1 MLIHTTA
8 RHCELETEVKQFA
21 EQRIT
26 RFERF
31 ARDIREAHLVVT
43 AEKYRHTA
51 EITLKLNHHD
61 MVSREEATDA
71 RGAID
76 RAADHLD
83 EQLRRLKERRIG
95 RKREGPGA
103 ETLAGESSDDDGA
116 QAPSDGMQD

>member
-8 RHCELETEVKQFA
+8 RHCDLDAEVKQFA
-21 EQRIT
+21 EQRIA

-83 EQLRRLKERRIG
+83 EQLRRLKERRVG
-95 RKREGPGA
+95 RKREGPGGEARA
-103 ETLAGESSDDDGA
+103 EDARDDDGTF
-116 QAPSDGMQD
+116 APADGMQD